1 MEQRCRDFEQLLK
14 DKENELLEKERHLN
28 EIMAQ
33 MEADRSRINEEK
45 TQMEKQQRMQWF
57 KQEFDDQSLNQFQ
70 VSKPYTSPDPLRNHS
85 GKNDDDGK

>member
-45 TQMEKQQRMQWF
+45 TQMEK
-57 KQEFDDQSLNQFQ
+57 
-70 VSKPYTSPDPLRNHS
+70 
-85 GKNDDDGK
+85 